1 MQTKRTILYAT
12 CFAILLMGGCSKKTG
27 SNNAEINEK
36 KAVMATVKEVVE
48 MEYTPVLNFTGTA
61 EANKEVNLGSA
72 IPGRVERI
80 NFPKGKP
87 KRPPVINS
95 HSNFSGKII

>member
-36 KAVMATVKEVVE
+36 KAVMATH
-48 MEYTPVLNFTGTA
+48 YWTLR
-61 EANKEVNLGSA
+61 S
-72 IPGRVERI
+72 
-80 NFPKGKP
+80 
-87 KRPPVINS
+87 S
-95 HSNFSGKII
+95 